1 MAKTTDSSY
10 KKIKSIKKGKEDKVG
25 VVELAPE
32 AVEQP
37 TTETPTTTPAATTPV
52 ATDPAQAA
60 VDAQDAKDRLW
71 DSLTYSYDRKR
82 QKSDEAYDKAFSQ
95 QDRHALS
102 RGMQRS
108 SYNAQTLANLQ
119 NQKVEAANDIESE
132 KIADYENRLNEME
145 RQEKADEQW
154 ERQFAE
160 GQRQFEEQM
169 AFSREQAQTSAEQFE
184 KQLTQ
189 TQQSS
194 DQQLAYQYALAMI
207 QKGTMPSKDLLKRAG
222 LSRKDAKK
230 MIGDTGTTGGT
241 SNTSGVPDWQKLK
254 FKTREDWLKAKK
266 LGIKTGAEYYAQGT
280 TTPTDKTFLDGLNSG
295 GISSVSGNP
304 KSIGSQIKDK
314 VEDTKKPKPRVK

>member
-37 TTETPTTTPAATTPV
+37 TTETPTTTPVATTPV

-230 MIGDTGTTGGT
+230 MIGDKGTTGGT
-241 SNTSGVPDWQKLK
+241 S
-254 FKTREDWLKAKK
+254 
-266 LGIKTGAEYYAQGT
+266 GT
-280 TTPTDKTFLDGLNSG
+280 PKPTNPTNPTD
-295 GISSVSGNP
+295 P
-304 KSIGSQIKDK
+304 
-314 VEDTKKPKPRVK
+314 TKKPLDISGLNTDSQTGGSTIISGIGSRVNDQVNKDKKKLDRVR